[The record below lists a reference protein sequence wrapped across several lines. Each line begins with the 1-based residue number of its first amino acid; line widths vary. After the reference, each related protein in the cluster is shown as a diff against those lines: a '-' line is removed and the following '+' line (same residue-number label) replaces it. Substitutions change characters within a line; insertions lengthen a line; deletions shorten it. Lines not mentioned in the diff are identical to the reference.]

1 MDVDP
6 KILVVDD
13 EENLLRS
20 VAKTLWREGFEVET
34 ANGNQPAFDL
44 VQAAARD
51 GEPFNLIILDLNM
64 PNFAG
69 QESKYAGLEL
79 LERLRKT
86 TPAIPVIVNSAW
98 DEVAAAKMCLDQG
111 AADYFVKGRTAEML
125 QKIRAVLNLPEE

>member
-1 MDVDP
+1 MDVEP

-20 VAKTLWREGFEVET
+20 VAKTLLREGFDVET

-44 VQAAARD
+44 VQTATAD

-69 QESKYAGLEL
+69 QEAKYAGLEL
-79 LERLRKT
+79 LERLRT
-86 TPAIPVIVNSAW
+86 TNPATPVIVNSAW
-98 DEVAAAKMCLDQG
+98 DEVTTAKMCLDKG
-111 AADYFVKGRTAEML
+111 AADYFVKGRTDEML
-125 QKIRAVLNLPEE
+125 QKIRTVLNLPAE